1 MGIGAVDLT
10 PQELPQET
18 THSPTP
24 AFTHPPPSPPTINS
38 DPTPTFGEPPP
49 ISNGRPHALS
59 IRDRASV
66 ACCEWMVKTGI
77 SPTQVQ
83 DLLDYFV
90 QALPQP
96 NEPAPLGTKQSLAAL
111 ALSNK
116 YFSFDALCEVAVMM
130 GIHVMPFISDLPSS
144 SAFAE
149 QYPELMRQIDAL
161 DVALLSGNSRSYMTL
176 GHIDPFLLSEMVKDP
191 SLLSKLPRSD
201 IPLSLIL
208 MQPSHY
214 EKITQGI

>member
-1 MGIGAVDLT
+1 
-10 PQELPQET
+10 
-18 THSPTP
+18 
-24 AFTHPPPSPPTINS
+24 
-38 DPTPTFGEPPP
+38 
-49 ISNGRPHALS
+49 
-59 IRDRASV
+59 
-66 ACCEWMVKTGI
+66 MVKTGI

-90 QALPQP
+90 QTLPQP

-111 ALSNK
+111 ALSNQ

-161 DVALLSGNSRSYMTL
+161 DVALLSGNSRNYMTL
-176 GHIDPFLLSEMVKDP
+176 GHIDPFLLSEMAKDP
-191 SLLSKLPRSD
+191 SVLSKLPRSD

-208 MQPSHY
+208 LQPTHY
-214 EKITQGI
+214 EKITQGA